1 MKKLLSGP
9 GLVVA
14 VAIAAFI
21 GLTIIGVSSGA
32 YGDVFLGAIV
42 LAAILVSVLNRRVLW
57 AVRGEQRQQSSRIN
71 AIDNRT
77 VDTKQLVAKVRPVKP
92 ALAGGEI
99 EKVRKIGADNEYARR
114 VGVSGAGMI
123 ETYALQNR
131 SEAARDV
138 LARAASGGRY
148 DAARLVVL
156 IKTLQRDHKS
166 KTARDFL
173 GALEVR
179 PLLSLA
185 KVMAQ
190 QNFHSSDQYDSVM
203 IYKAVVG
210 RHGGNVL
217 HRADR
222 LVFLE
227 LLAAMR
233 WVKDVEKYAKLL
245 KIDRFDPIQRH
256 LLRADAVNPFRD
268 GTEDDSEPA
277 VKSWLQSVN
286 SAFDV
291 DGVEHVGILPGATPA
306 IDRITCTATSL
317 VEEGPIVTVII
328 PTYSPDERIETAL
341 SSVLGQ
347 SYSNL
352 QVLVMDDAS
361 PAESAEYLDSLAR
374 RDPRVTVV
382 HLRENRGT
390 YKARNVAVTEY
401 ATGEFVTVHDD
412 DDWSHPRKI
421 ELQVKHLQENPE
433 EPANLSLLSRA
444 TPDLQFVRINNNAL
458 FCQPNYSSLMFRRT
472 VFDELGYWDVANR
485 SADAEMHDRI
495 RSFTGRPMPVVGT
508 APLSF
513 LRVRAE
519 SLTSGEINKGYFD
532 TRRMWYQRIYRAWHE
547 ARIEAGQPMH
557 IGPDVRGE
565 RPFAAPAGLLGA
577 KSSTDVLAVDVV
589 YATDFRFPGGNSSL
603 SAREVTALVEQ
614 GYRVALLQLDSPLLS
629 AMNVLHKEFVDLAQH
644 ANIHL
649 VSTLD
654 AVRAD
659 LTIVR
664 HPTVLQYIRPE
675 RSRISTESLVVIFNH
690 PPFESDL
697 TGAVYDVSDVLNN
710 AEAVFGVVPRV
721 APESG
726 LLRSLLRGAVDPA
739 RFLSDDW
746 NGIVDVGHGT
756 VRSVDPERRP
766 VIGRHSR
773 DHIQKWP
780 AANVINQ
787 VYPQDGSRDI
797 RVLGGAFF
805 AEQRLGGAVK
815 GWTVYPFGAKPAKEF
830 LGEIDFWV
838 YFHGAEWYES
848 FGMAIAEAM
857 ADGLV
862 VILPKYMKATFGDGA
877 LYCEPHEALRL
888 VDTIWADAEAYAA
901 QSKKALEFSE
911 GHFGEDALLRRVGA
925 LLPAVESTVL

>member
-1 MKKLLSGP
+1 MSGP
-9 GLVVA
+9 GIVVA

-21 GLTIIGVSSGA
+21 GLTFVGVSSGA
-32 YGDVFLGAIV
+32 YGDVFLGALV
-42 LAAILVSVLNRRVLW
+42 LSAILVGVLNRRVLW

-71 AIDNRT
+71 AINSRT
-77 VDTKQLVAKVRPVKP
+77 SDTKQLVAKVQPVKP
-92 ALAGGEI
+92 TLAGGEI

-114 VGVSGAGMI
+114 VGLSGAGMI

-138 LARAASGGRY
+138 LARAASNGRY
-148 DAARLVVL
+148 DAARLIIL

-166 KTARDFL
+166 KAARDFF
-173 GALEVR
+173 GTLEVR

-190 QNFHSSDQYDSVM
+190 QNFHSSDQYDAVM
-203 IYKAVVG
+203 VYKAVVG
-210 RHGGNVL
+210 RHGGTVF

-227 LLAAMR
+227 LLASMR
-233 WVKDVEKYAKLL
+233 WVKDVEKYARLL
-245 KIDRFDPIQRH
+245 KIDRFDPVQRH

-268 GTEDDSEPA
+268 GTEDDSDP
-277 VKSWLQSVN
+277 VVQTWLESVN
-286 SAFDV
+286 AAFDV
-291 DGVEHVGILPGATPA
+291 DGVEHIGIAPGIGAA
-306 IDRITCTATSL
+306 IDRISCVPAYP
-317 VEEGPIVTVII
+317 VEDGPLVTVIM
-328 PTYSPDERIETAL
+328 PTYAPDERIRTAL
-341 SSVLGQ
+341 ASVLGQ
-347 SYSNL
+347 SYRNL
-352 QVLVMDDAS
+352 QVLLMDDAS
-361 PAESAEYLDSLAR
+361 PSESAAYLDTLAAQ
-374 RDPRVTVV
+374 DPRVTVV
-382 HLRENRGT
+382 HLPENRGT
-390 YKARNVAVTEY
+390 YKARNIAVTEY

-412 DDWSHPRKI
+412 DDWSHPRKV
-421 ELQVKHLQENPE
+421 ELQVKHLQENPD

-444 TPDLQFVRINNNAL
+444 TPELQFVRINNNAL
-458 FCQPNYSSLMFRRT
+458 FSQPNYSSLMFRRT
-472 VFDELGYWDVANR
+472 VFDELGFWDVANR
-485 SADAEMHDRI
+485 SADAEMHDRV

-508 APLSF
+508 SPLSF

-547 ARIEAGQPMH
+547 ARLESGQPMYV
-557 IGPDVRGE
+557 GPDVRGD

-577 KSSTDVLAVDVV
+577 KSSTDVLTVDVV

-603 SAREVTALVEQ
+603 SAREVTALVER

-629 AMNVLHKEFVDLAQH
+629 AMNVLHKEFVDLAEH
-644 ANIHL
+644 DNVHL

-654 AVRAD
+654 AVEAD

-664 HPTVLQYIRPE
+664 HPTVLQYIRPDQ
-675 RSRISTESLVVIFNH
+675 SRISTQNLVVIFNH

-710 AEAVFGVVPRV
+710 AESVFGVAPRV

-726 LLRSLLRGAVDPA
+726 LLRSLLRGAVDPS
-739 RFLSDDW
+739 RFLPDDW
-746 NGIVDVGHGT
+746 NGIVEVGHGT
-756 VRSVDPERRP
+756 VRSVDEKRRP

-780 AANVINQ
+780 AASVLNT
-787 VYPQDGSRDI
+787 VYPQDGSRDV

-805 AEQRLGGAVK
+805 AEQRLGGPVK
-815 GWTVYPFGAKPAKEF
+815 GWTVYPFGAKPAQEF
-830 LGEIDFWV
+830 LDEVDFWV
-838 YFHGAEWYES
+838 YFHGDEWYES

-857 ADGLV
+857 ASGLV
-862 VILPKYMKATFGDGA
+862 VILPKYMKATFGEGA
-877 LYCEPHEALRL
+877 LYCEPDQALRL
-888 VDTIWADAEAYAA
+888 VDSFWSDPEAYAA
-901 QSKKALEFSE
+901 QSKKALEYSRA
-911 GHFGEDALLRRVGA
+911 HFGEDALMERVGSHLSGRQPVDLGA
-925 LLPAVESTVL
+925 